1 MTVDI
6 LPGCE
11 PFSHHANSSGVLVL
25 HGFTSSP
32 ITMRSI
38 GERAAEAGY
47 SVELPRL
54 AGHGTTV
61 EEMITTTWA
70 DWSRDAL
77 EAYDTLSA
85 RCERVAVVGLSM
97 GGGLGAYVAEIHPNV
112 AGCVLINPVVK
123 PLPGE
128 LLDGIRQLLEAGVET
143 AESIGSDIKGESD
156 LNLGYDATP
165 LAPVL
170 SLAEGLETVNEH
182 LAKITAPIL
191 LISSREDHVVTPDNG
206 DELVAR
212 VAGPIERVWLD
223 NSYHV
228 ATIDND
234 QQLVESLTLDFLAR
248 VLS

>member
-6 LPGCE
+6 MPGCE
-11 PFSHHANSSGVLVL
+11 PFSYHGSASGVLVL
-25 HGFTSSP
+25 HGFTGNP
-32 ITMRSI
+32 ATMRSL
-38 GERAAEAGY
+38 GELAATAGY

-61 EEMITTTWA
+61 EDMISTTWA
-70 DWSRDAL
+70 DWSRDAE

-85 RCERVAVVGLSM
+85 RCDRVAVVGISM
-97 GGGLGAYVAEIHPNV
+97 GGGLGAHIAEVRPTV

-123 PLPGE
+123 PLADVLEG
-128 LLDGIRQLLEAGVET
+128 LRQLLEAGVET
-143 AESIGSDIKGESD
+143 VESIGSDIKKEGAIEASY
-156 LNLGYDATP
+156 NATP

-170 SLAEGLETVNEH
+170 SLFEGLQTVHEKLH
-182 LAKITAPIL
+182 LISAPVL
-191 LISSREDHVVTPDNG
+191 LISSREDHVVSSDNG
-206 DELVAR
+206 DDLVAM
-212 VAGPIERVWLD
+212 VSGPIERIWLE

-234 QQLVESLTLDFLAR
+234 QELVESLTLDFLAR